1 MHLLCQI
8 REYTSFYLE
17 HFDWQ
22 NPLELLFVSSKGNVL
37 VQSHGRSTPFYKT
50 YILPKNWASKLISVS
65 YKVHQLAHNWL
76 AKQAGK
82 FLLSCHLVLFFCI
95 VPLFICYAYVMA
107 KKKKKTNKNTIHSN
121 LQYLVGLLW
130 CILHVQVCDTIFF
143 GHLILSVE
151 PFINTVSPAYSQKF
165 IVASPLR
172 PIDKILESGNSCS
185 LYGLQN

>member
-1 MHLLCQI
+1 MGISRAKLELTPRFFYWRSMGIWEMHLLCQI

-107 KKKKKTNKNTIHSN
+107 KKKKKLIKTQFIRISNTW
-121 LQYLVGLLW
+121 LAYYGAYYMCKCV
-130 CILHVQVCDTIFF
+130 TPFF
-143 GHLILSVE
+143 SDILSC
-151 PFINTVSPAYSQKF
+151 PW
-165 IVASPLR
+165 SPL
-172 PIDKILESGNSCS
+172 
-185 LYGLQN
+185 